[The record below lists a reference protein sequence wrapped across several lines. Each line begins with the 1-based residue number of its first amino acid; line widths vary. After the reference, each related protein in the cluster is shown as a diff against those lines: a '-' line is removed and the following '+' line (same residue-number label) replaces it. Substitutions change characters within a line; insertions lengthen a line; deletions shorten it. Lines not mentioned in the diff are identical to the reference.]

1 MCWQRFMCRSC
12 AIFLFFYPVI
22 WVHAPHTIDGA
33 CSHKTSA
40 KSRHPDE
47 SREDQSTGLWDALH
61 WEAWAHARPGVCAQ
75 PGQPKILDSAL
86 ILFTVYAAI
95 SCIVSCP
102 LVIERNWYSPAG
114 FYCTVFFSDLGAL
127 FSESC
132 KFSAV
137 QYHICVLQTDRE
149 ASSAEGVLPCFTRNT
164 VKMWSPEHFRS
175 FVGCH
180 CSTAHRGYS
189 TVLYMISTPDY
200 CKVISSLPFCHRV
213 EVFFFA
219 QMSLGSEKLMF
230 FWKPYLWESLSIKPS
245 LPKNF
250 CLTLSRGLTVNL
262 QYRITTV

>member
-1 MCWQRFMCRSC
+1 MRRASLRSMGTCPAGCMCSTRTTKNFGQCLDFVYCIRGNILH
-12 AIFLFFYPVI
+12 IFLPSSDWKKLV
-22 WVHAPHTIDGA
+22 
-33 CSHKTSA
+33 
-40 KSRHPDE
+40 
-47 SREDQSTGLWDALH
+47 QSYRFLL
-61 WEAWAHARPGVCAQ
+61 
-75 PGQPKILDSAL
+75 
-86 ILFTVYAAI
+86 Y
-95 SCIVSCP
+95 CI
-102 LVIERNWYSPAG
+102 
-114 FYCTVFFSDLGAL
+114 FFSDLGAL

-189 TVLYMISTPDY
+189 TVLYMISTPDH
-200 CKVISSLPFCHRV
+200 CTVVSSPPFCHRV

-250 CLTLSRGLTVNL
+250 CLTLWRGLTVNL